1 MIGAEYI
8 VISKASFSTSW
19 DGMGGAESSNR
30 TMFQVTQH
38 TPSPSSEQDNML
50 PGKSPAS
57 SRRNNLVDQE
67 CEDPQPEHQSRFAHF
82 KQVVNGIRRKG
93 GKRGLETKS
102 DVLSSADHDSGES
115 SLHFGVRVEGID
127 ELMSNTKFTRQ
138 ELQRMYRGFKNECP
152 NGTVDKE
159 TFKRIYAQ
167 FFPYGDSS
175 LYANHIFNVFDNDR
189 DGKVSFE
196 DFVTGLSLS
205 LYGSREEKVK
215 WAFQLY
221 DLDGDGFITRE
232 EMATVVHS
240 VHCMMGLDTL
250 PTGAEMS
257 VEEQVERLFVLMDK
271 NQDGVISEEEF
282 LEGCEKDES
291 IKQSLAM
298 FDSVR

>member
-1 MIGAEYI
+1 
-8 VISKASFSTSW
+8 
-19 DGMGGAESSNR
+19 
-30 TMFQVTQH
+30 
-38 TPSPSSEQDNML
+38 ML
-50 PGKSPAS
+50 EGKSPES
-57 SRRNNLVDQE
+57 SCKNNLGDEE
-67 CEDPQPEHQSRFAHF
+67 CECPHDERLSKFAHF

-93 GKRGLETKS
+93 GKRGLDTKS
-102 DVLSSADHDSGES
+102 DLGSSTDHES
-115 SLHFGVRVEGID
+115 RDASLHFGVRVEGIE
-127 ELMSNTKFTRQ
+127 ELMANTKFTRQ

-152 NGTVDKE
+152 NGTVDRD
-159 TFKRIYAQ
+159 TFKKIYAQ

-175 LYANHIFNVFDNDR
+175 LYANHVFNVFDHDR

-205 LYGSREEKVK
+205 LYGNREEKMR

-221 DLDGDGFITRE
+221 DLDSDGFITRE

-240 VHCMMGLDTL
+240 VHCMMGIDAL
-250 PTGAEMS
+250 PTGAEMG
-257 VEEQVERLFVLMDK
+257 VDEQVERLFMLMDK

-282 LEGCEKDES
+282 LQGCEKDES

>member
-1 MIGAEYI
+1 
-8 VISKASFSTSW
+8 
-19 DGMGGAESSNR
+19 MGGTESSNK
-30 TMFQVTQH
+30 TMFHVAKHSTLSPPSEENKGMLPKKSP
-38 TPSPSSEQDNML
+38 TPSRKSDPSHDSQAPHSKL
-50 PGKSPAS
+50 
-57 SRRNNLVDQE
+57 
-67 CEDPQPEHQSRFAHF
+67 AHL
-82 KQVVNGIRRKG
+82 KDVVNGIRRKG
-93 GKRGLETKS
+93 RRRGLEPKNEF
-102 DVLSSADHDSGES
+102 VSSPDHSSMES

-127 ELMSNTKFTRQ
+127 ELMTNTKFSRQ

-159 TFKRIYAQ
+159 TFKKIYAQ

-175 LYANHIFNVFDNDR
+175 LYANHVFNVFDQDR

-196 DFVTGLSLS
+196 DFVTGLSVS
-205 LYGSREEKVK
+205 LYGNREEKVK

-221 DLDGDGFITRE
+221 DLDGDGCITRE
-232 EMATVVHS
+232 ELATVVHS
-240 VHCMMGLDTL
+240 VHCMMGLDSL
-250 PTGAEMS
+250 QSIGGEIS
-257 VEEQVERLFVLMDK
+257 VEEQVERLFALMDK

>member
-1 MIGAEYI
+1 
-8 VISKASFSTSW
+8 
-19 DGMGGAESSNR
+19 MGGAESSNK
-30 TMFQVTQH
+30 TMFQVSKH
-38 TPSPSSEQDNML
+38 SSSPHLEKDQML
-50 PGKSPAS
+50 EGKSPES
-57 SRRNNLVDQE
+57 SCKNNFGDEE
-67 CEDPQPEHQSRFAHF
+67 CECPHDERLSKFAHF

-93 GKRGLETKS
+93 GKRGLDTKS
-102 DVLSSADHDSGES
+102 DLGSSTDHES
-115 SLHFGVRVEGID
+115 RDASLHFGVRVEGIE
-127 ELMSNTKFTRQ
+127 ELMANTKFTRQ

-152 NGTVDKE
+152 NGTVDRD
-159 TFKRIYAQ
+159 TFKKIYAQ

-175 LYANHIFNVFDNDR
+175 LYANHVFNVFDHDR

-205 LYGSREEKVK
+205 LYGSREEKMR

-240 VHCMMGLDTL
+240 VHCMMGIDAL
-250 PTGAEMS
+250 PTGAEMG
-257 VEEQVERLFVLMDK
+257 VDEQVERLFMLMDK

-282 LEGCEKDES
+282 LQGCEKDES